1 MDIDVCLIDG
11 AVEGYSVPV
20 RGGQDLILEV
30 RGPSPFDNGSGGSEP
45 GALLNTVR
53 LTDQFLGELNPYTT
67 KGKQFQSGV
76 NQIVFSYDVI
86 WDRFR
91 MAMQVADP
99 RNTND
104 VYAGSGSGDVLWG
117 GKGNDVMTGGLG
129 GDIYIFQYIF
139 QRGDGQDVISERGGF
154 SFGLGAVHKGWRRG
168 VVRRR
173 HLAAAIDNWARVG
186 CRAEVRAG
194 NDEREA
200 A

>member
-1 MDIDVCLIDG
+1 MDIDVRRIDG
-11 AVEGYSVPV
+11 AVEGYRVRV

-30 RGPSPFDNGSGGSEP
+30 RNPSPFDNGSGGGSGL

-53 LTDQFLGELNPYTT
+53 LTDQFLGEPNPVTN
-67 KGKQFQSGV
+67 KGKPFESGV
-76 NQIVFSYDVI
+76 NQIVFADGVI

-99 RNTND
+99 RDTGD

-117 GKGNDVMTGGLG
+117 GKGNDVLTGGLG
-129 GDIYIFQYIF
+129 GDIYIF

-173 HLAAAIDNWARVG
+173 HLAAANDNWARVG
-186 CRAEVRAG
+186 CRAKVRAG